1 MDWFQSQYHML
12 WKKTKTPLV
21 LVLPTLNEHLL
32 NLFQSKLKLTRPV
45 TIITPE
51 VYSTYPCQLSLAAQ
65 VYFSYQTLEKISR
78 AVGSRSAVLIGGTY
92 SHSAYEL
99 LISEYLGVP
108 LLSSTRNGSQFE
120 EDKLFFQKASIPVPA
135 FSLIPPKTPFEELI
149 RITAQLLEKFD
160 GEKSWV
166 IKIRGE
172 FRGRGLATFKLNPN
186 RQPKGHSREKEGSKR
201 ALLLETLRTSLRL
214 KLKVNF

>member
-12 WKKTKTPLV
+12 WKKTRTPLV

-51 VYSTYPCQLSLAAQ
+51 VYSAYPCQLSLAAQ

-78 AVGSRSAVLIGGTY
+78 AITSKSAVLIGGTY

-108 LLSSTRNGSQFE
+108 LLNSIKNGSQF
-120 EDKLFFQKASIPVPA
+120 
-135 FSLIPPKTPFEELI
+135 
-149 RITAQLLEKFD
+149 
-160 GEKSWV
+160 
-166 IKIRGE
+166 
-172 FRGRGLATFKLNPN
+172 
-186 RQPKGHSREKEGSKR
+186 
-201 ALLLETLRTSLRL
+201 
-214 KLKVNF
+214 